1 MRLHRPYRHVYYEQA
16 KKTSGIAEAFPVAHH
31 QGIPDDRLPPLL
43 ETKLH
48 PLTAT
53 SLNNLAGLYHAQG
66 KYEQAEPLLVR
77 ALAISE
83 QQLGPVHPQTLVI
96 QGNYAYLLRIMRR
109 GRIRAL
115 NLWGLLR

>member
-1 MRLHRPYRHVYYEQA
+1 
-16 KKTSGIAEAFPVAHH
+16 
-31 QGIPDDRLPPLL
+31 
-43 ETKLH
+43 
-48 PLTAT
+48 
-53 SLNNLAGLYHAQG
+53 
-66 KYEQAEPLLVR
+66 LLVR